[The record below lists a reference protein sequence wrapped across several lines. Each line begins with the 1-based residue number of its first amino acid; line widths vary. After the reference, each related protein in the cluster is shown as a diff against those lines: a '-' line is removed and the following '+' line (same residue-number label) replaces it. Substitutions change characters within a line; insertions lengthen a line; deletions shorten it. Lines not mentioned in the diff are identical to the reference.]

1 MVIIERVYFDGKE
14 LTQFIT
20 VASDFHLWQ
29 GADFDPQFSENEI
42 LSGSE
47 FNYTRFNVKKIPVPF
62 YNVAGTTQ
70 EYNKLMGFGTIRNN
84 TALKLRLA
92 P

>member
-20 VASDFHLWQ
+20 VTSDFHLWQ
-29 GADFDPQFSENEI
+29 GADFDPQLSENEI

-47 FNYTRFNVKKIPVPF
+47 FNYTRFNAKKFQFRFTMRLVRSK
-62 YNVAGTTQ
+62 NTT
-70 EYNKLMGFGTIRNN
+70 N
-84 TALKLRLA
+84 
-92 P
+92 